1 MLWTKNGSI
10 PYETTDGTEG
20 WQPAPDKPE
29 APEGKEVIWV
39 APQWII
45 RDPAPANREGY
56 QWAYFLNEGWVELAI
71 PRTEQVFEDQ
81 AEPTFLPDEQFVNL
95 TTAQINV

>member
-10 PYETTDGTEG
+10 PYESTDGTEG
-20 WQPAPDKPE
+20 WQLAPDRPD

-39 APQWII
+39 APQWIV

-71 PRTEQVFEDQ
+71 PTDTQ
-81 AEPTFLPDEQFVNL
+81 AEPVQSFATDQFSNL
-95 TTAQINV
+95 TTAQL

>member
-56 QWAYFLNEGWVELAI
+56 QWAYFLNEGWVELACGTVETI
-71 PRTEQVFEDQ
+71 
-81 AEPTFLPDEQFVNL
+81 EPIDLPTLL
-95 TTAQINV
+95 TTDQITMFTTSQIA